1 MIKIVNGY
9 ILFGAPSSVFVFHFL
24 PLANFSPKSVMCK
37 SVTSLNFNFRA
48 VLVVAFL
55 TLVLQ
60 NHMGESQTCPL
71 SLSNLQQ
78 CFPYVNPGA
87 PPPSPGCGRDEIP
100 VITKT
105 IPPFISLFCRLTSRC
120 GFCIS
125 VISHCTRLFTFLSTK
140 SCFAAIEAYIYIGTN
155 S

>member
-87 PPPSPGCGRDEIP
+87 PPPSPGCCDAIKNVDVNCLCNTMQIARNLP
-100 VITKT
+100 SKCNLAPIT
-105 IPPFISLFCRLTSRC
+105 C
-120 GFCIS
+120 
-125 VISHCTRLFTFLSTK
+125 
-140 SCFAAIEAYIYIGTN
+140 
-155 S
+155 